1 MAVRRCHP
9 THATTHAPTRRAKLR
24 MWLLAAS
31 GSFLHRHA
39 VLGGPQD
46 RHRRALTRMEEPS
59 EDARPLMEPA
69 RNVISTAASL
79 TQCAHTVSCSAVAAL
94 GVLCCQTR
102 HSAEEPAIGMSLRS
116 LEPSTL
122 APPALIPCC
131 TV

>member
-1 MAVRRCHP
+1 
-9 THATTHAPTRRAKLR
+9 

-69 RNVISTAASL
+69 RNVISTSRRS
-79 TQCAHTVSCSAVAAL
+79 HTVRAHGLMQCRGCLGRALLPNAAL
-94 GVLCCQTR
+94 C
-102 HSAEEPAIGMSLRS
+102 
-116 LEPSTL
+116 
-122 APPALIPCC
+122 
-131 TV
+131 